1 MRNAEF
7 LRFHFSIETIPNPYR
22 QNSFCRCTNK
32 LPSHTHIT
40 FTYAYGTRIIHCL
53 YLVIQQWLINP
64 HIHIHLDHHH
74 YNIIIT
80 TTITTVRFT
89 NPCPQFLAKN
99 TLFVLKLIT
108 YSAVSFS
115 RLFDWI
121 HITYIYIFHTTA
133 HRTRTHTNIQNTSH
147 TQVITPP
154 LFYIHYYNFTTRFK
168 HHEHIN
174 VSPPHTRAYSSF
186 AHSLYEFN

>member
-22 QNSFCRCTNK
+22 QNCFCRCTNK

-108 YSAVSFS
+108 YSASIILPLVW
-115 RLFDWI
+115 LN
-121 HITYIYIFHTTA
+121 TYYIYIYISH
-133 HRTRTHTNIQNTSH
+133 HSTSH
-147 TQVITPP
+147 THTHKHSKHLTHTSNHATTFLYPLLQLYHTLQASRTHQRITS
-154 LFYIHYYNFTTRFK
+154 T
-168 HHEHIN
+168 
-174 VSPPHTRAYSSF
+174 HTRLLIFRAF
-186 AHSLYEFN
+186 FVRI